1 MAWAQQYRPQARIQ
15 VEISLM
21 KISQL
26 YIKVQ
31 VAVKELKMEELGMCN
46 TIKVTFYDLFTTEV
60 EDLTY

>member
-1 MAWAQQYRPQARIQ
+1 
-15 VEISLM
+15 M

-46 TIKVTFYDLFTTEV
+46 TIKVTFYDLYTTEV
-60 EDLTY
+60 EDHIY